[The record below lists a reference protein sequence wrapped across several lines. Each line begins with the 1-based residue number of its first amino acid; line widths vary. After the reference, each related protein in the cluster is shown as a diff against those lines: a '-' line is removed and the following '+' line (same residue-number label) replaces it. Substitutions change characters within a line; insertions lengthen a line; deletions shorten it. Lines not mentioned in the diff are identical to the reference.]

1 MPQPGCLVASQNGRG
16 MVSIRKESLLQ
27 PVLGVAADSSYHQIF
42 PSLIKV
48 EKATMWA
55 APLDFDLR
63 RRCTSLSRLI
73 VLCSPPPVLPDVF
86 ALPLTRTSSP
96 HGPGLTATRG
106 KGPMTVFRETSDDVL
121 SSDFII

>member
-16 MVSIRKESLLQ
+16 MVFIRKESLLQ

-42 PSLIKV
+42 PFLIKV

-86 ALPLTRTSSP
+86 ALPL
-96 HGPGLTATRG
+96 PGLLR
-106 KGPMTVFRETSDDVL
+106 PMVPV
-121 SSDFII
+121 